1 MAQMDKTDLVYK
13 AHESGEIRPGAGGLF
28 GRTIE
33 LNPAENPFDWI
44 LKGNALRDGKRYD
57 KAISAYEHSLQI
69 DPDYPDAWMAKGGA
83 LSALERGE
91 EAGAARARSEA
102 LKDAPSTRGS
112 EHEIAELHLL
122 FLLTY
127 LYKLH
132 ILYNSFISLFLAA
145 HMSLVYAKHG
155 LMAT

>member
-122 FLLTY
+122 FLL
-127 LYKLH
+127 
-132 ILYNSFISLFLAA
+132 NISRRRVAYDF
-145 HMSLVYAKHG
+145 SQEQPRP
-155 LMAT
+155 